1 MAGASKQVRLQF
13 MADTSQPQQQLQ
25 QLATQLKQ
33 ISGLQF
39 ETTGINKGVQE
50 AVKSAETL
58 QKVLQKAVSVDTGK
72 LNMNAFTAE
81 LNKTG
86 MNISQLSAGLLQLGP
101 AGAQAFRTLAS
112 SVAQAEMPI
121 RKMNAT
127 LSGMLTSLANTVKWQ
142 LSSSAIHGL
151 MSGFSSAVGYVKD
164 LNSSLND
171 IRIVTGKSIDD
182 MARFAEQANKAAK
195 ALSTTTK
202 AYTDASL
209 IYYQQGDSQEM
220 AAKKAAIT
228 IKAANASFGS
238 STKEMSEYLTA
249 VWNSY
254 QVGADELERY
264 VDIMAA
270 LGAKTATS
278 LEEIA
283 TSMQKVAATAN
294 TVGVSMEQVSSIIST
309 VSSVTRES
317 AESIG
322 TSYKTI
328 FARISDLKLG
338 EVIDGV
344 SLGQVSSQLKSIGVN
359 VLDASGNLRDMGDII
374 NDLGTKWQTMGA
386 AQKAAT
392 AQVVAGKRQYTQLM
406 ALFENWDM
414 YKKNIS
420 IAENANGE
428 LQNMSDT
435 YAQSWEA
442 ASAKV
447 RASWEGVWKEI
458 FNDEQIISFMNSFA
472 DFITGIED
480 AIKGL
485 GGLQGVL
492 LTLGNVAV
500 TVFQKNIATNIDGM
514 LSKLSNFKHSFD
526 NMSVKDAWKSFFTES
541 TFTRQQKNYYNEMQ
555 TASVQYMHQGRA
567 ANNNFGY
574 TAEGIQTRQTEQ
586 LIAAKQRLLDIGSKL
601 SDKDQI
607 IAKDAIANLEKQI
620 LKTNALT
627 VERKESLDALNMART
642 TIVNGFDA
650 SAANQRYQVLTNQQV
665 MKEYMSENDGSA
677 FYGVNANISSFMS
690 HYRNLALN
698 ADVTNE
704 AMQRINLTL
713 KEYKA
718 ELESTGPSTDRYEN
732 AIREIDTAIDALVS
746 GQADGLIKGIDGDIA
761 EIQRLRDELKTLPK
775 GTDEYKTALNNL
787 SKKVTSVATT
797 SAAKASGARNEL
809 QGTLGINT
817 GQLTE
822 MENGV
827 TRTTSALFGLS
838 AQSQKTEKDV
848 NNCGK
853 AMSKLGKQSPGQIV
867 AKMTSALMSF
877 SSALTT
883 TSSLIE
889 NWGEQTTTSVVSS
902 FTSLVASLAM
912 AFSVG
917 GPWGLAIAAVGAVLG
932 IVLGTAE
939 RQTKEFQEKQK
950 KALEESTKAREKD
963 QEELDNTKTLIKE
976 YNELY
981 ETYRTT
987 GEGQEQLA
995 ETAYKLAEAYGILGA
1010 NVLIAQGN
1018 FQGFQQELIRALRLD
1033 TQIETIK
1040 GSMASNLHDF
1050 GVNSAD
1056 SIYRIAYNTGQDS
1069 TENRKAVVTQ
1079 VYREVTQDFVASLTD
1094 MTPSEGTI
1102 DVTPWTDKFT
1112 VTFGDVESFLGDDGF
1127 KEVLVDVF
1135 KGDVE
1140 LARQYAIAMYND
1152 AAPGD
1157 FRLSDTA
1164 VWEDIAAAYTNDWF
1178 QTDDFN
1184 SDEVFGNSVIASARS
1199 KFYDETL
1206 LEKGLDAWLTS
1217 LGHTNLVYD
1226 DTGFFDNNG
1235 NLMWNTLSGEE
1246 KYFRY
1251 SQLQAEIT
1259 EIDKILGE
1267 IDQMDEGTQKELA
1280 GYRAYLVATR
1290 DSYKTVVDNENIR
1303 TMVKSLS
1310 SGYALL
1316 QDLRF
1321 QSEHLA
1327 NFLGQGED
1335 NTTFKEYSNS
1345 MILME
1350 DAITEAMKK
1359 DKTAYESLSEFMLDD
1374 GKGGFIVDPSRI
1386 NEYNLARQKLISQMM
1401 DDYTSFDDYTRI
1413 YESIIASFSSVSI
1426 QGVGKSE
1433 AELVKAY
1440 IQDKGIKTI
1449 KEFSA
1454 ELINALN
1461 YLFDQGIYTGLA
1473 DNQLLNTIM
1482 LANQKQTVVDETHQK
1497 ATTLQSQG
1505 ESLSENMSY
1514 QEAENLVEAI
1524 DWGQNGIIALEEFV
1538 KMDYEERQ
1546 AYIQSIADTYANT
1559 TRNEADQLLILRKNS
1574 LDVWK
1579 ATINDNKAFNGLY
1592 GSSNGFTYGNATD
1605 DWNASFIMNQYA
1617 AWRVAQGYV
1626 ENGAGGYTKDTDTF
1640 TEDDL
1645 WQLFLT
1651 TTQGTEESY
1660 ASRGFN
1666 YSYNTIAS
1674 FISAIGGAGTAQA
1687 GVDSAQLMIDT
1698 FSLLDNT
1705 VESTATQIE
1714 RLSKALSQLPT
1725 NTKDLQKIA
1734 DALYGGNVR
1743 DLVGS
1748 TIAERAEA
1756 MVTWLSKNKP
1766 TLTTTKVKN
1775 FKDYAQYT
1783 TWATSKNLSPISQKD
1798 FEAGKFTLP
1807 DGTTWEQIEQD
1818 LGEGTQL
1825 VETEVQN
1832 WGQYLADI
1840 ASYDKAMG
1848 AVLAIK
1854 NQGAKDDLDQL
1865 QALESG
1871 FKDFVESGVMSD
1883 ETKNALELLGIDP
1896 NTINDVDDYVTAINN
1911 VSAARATYANTLKT
1925 NLQTYDD
1932 NLGFNIDWTKMDAGL
1947 SYEEFIAQQTQLTEA
1962 QRNSLLLMTNLSQAY
1977 EQWRQADVEAD
1988 DVGVDTEAIKARD
2001 AMNKSIAASTQNIEK
2016 LEQAATKAKA
2026 AVDALNGALGNS
2038 QPLSFEAIEQL
2049 KQAGITA
2056 TNWGNG
2062 TGVGA
2067 LGIYGTALGKSAMA
2081 EIEALIA
2088 KQANYALAQSTIK
2101 TNDDIYHFSPTDR
2114 AELGLPEP
2122 TEIDKRK
2129 TFDFDL
2135 MSLTNADERDKL
2147 IQSMGFNGAA
2157 IQQINAMIEAAKES
2171 ESSLTWSDI
2180 FTNLSKYNGELDGAM
2195 GLIWAQFKDDGVE
2208 AVQAILQ
2215 AEQAAAQKTV
2225 DVWRNAFSAII
2236 AAKQGMAEG
2245 KTLGESLAGD
2255 EGQLAVVLATAHQ
2268 LGIDPVALLSG
2279 NGGANWANITSHAN
2293 FQFNPAKYAESLG
2306 GATQFLYGPDGVIAA
2321 NYHDMYGHASTRFH
2335 ADIDTYWAQATA
2347 GKSEAELLE
2356 MGLTATS
2363 KEEMIAQLLKYYFP
2377 DGYWSA
2383 TEQEY
2388 HDAIGAV
2395 QAPEYASKIKQARAD
2410 FDAATTLYNKDYE
2423 TRMARIGVYKEIETA
2438 VAQSMLAENKGKSV
2452 SDIIGAERMAELE
2465 AQYGITADQVN
2476 SSGVQSWIS
2485 SGISTEMAAINE
2497 SYATYLATV
2506 EEIDNLDLIGTVDSL
2521 TEDAT
2526 KQLDAMNLLYGD
2538 GSTRRYEAMTNII
2551 KNLAEA
2557 YGMSEEGMRRY
2568 IIAADKANG
2577 GSGQITAD
2585 TLKLAN
2591 AMLAQQAAVDAATES
2606 LDDYILTIKKGDKT
2620 SIEYQNSLDGIRK
2633 IVGGLLGLDANATQ
2647 GLSETL
2653 LADTEFLAL
2662 LQKIINGEAT
2672 DADWTAFK
2680 TKYTNDTAS
2689 TNKNDVSGTKLTAD
2703 TTKGKDATFK
2713 EKIAKIQHEAQL
2725 LEQEMEA
2732 LNSIDIT
2739 EMPVAGTAAYNA
2751 LSEALNKAGK
2761 SMAEYSKMSSKERAQ
2776 ALGDAKVAKLREQK
2790 DKNAELIEAYETH
2803 YNFED
2808 DGYGWDNAVAEG
2820 YTTQYQA
2827 YLDAKERELKLN
2839 QEIADTRQDTQE
2851 KIYEI
2856 GAADADARIAALE
2869 AERTKVQEVISDY
2882 TELANILMSAAKTG
2896 ELTAETILKMNR
2908 LDKTLLSSWKN
2919 ANTYAE
2925 RVTIAAKVQ
2934 MRAMNKE
2941 LAAEQESLD
2950 GIREA
2955 QRIIKAKGSNS
2966 TSKYQNTSFAD
2977 EKAFKTTMSSLLSQE
2992 GLDAVMQ
2999 AWKNVN
3005 AKMTSESTLTD
3016 FYRELNAELANMEAN
3031 GVEGMEELKAAARKT
3046 ISDMYQDLGEYEV
3059 SMAKS
3064 VVETWLDAFKQ
3075 IADARKKLIMGE
3087 DIGDSL
3093 TSSLENYITLAK
3105 AFSGNGSLANAFKS
3119 GSLTANQLNLGAA
3132 GELSEA
3138 LLDSMGLS
3146 TKGPGFNLFNSVNGR
3161 FANVYGRAKAFGMS
3175 MSDYTD
3181 DAGNFDQNAF
3191 NEAVNKRT
3199 EAYLLNLLRNSGM
3212 DSTTANDYVQQALYG
3227 TGKTKQ
3233 DAVDVIDAAA
3243 AAIRGYTQ
3251 EYAGLL
3257 ESNQQLS
3264 EVDAMYQARVK
3275 ELTEQQDKAKLGVSA
3290 TDAIQETA
3298 AGQRTAET
3306 VAAALQQAGISP
3318 ESYIQMLQD
3327 KGYQVTSLEDIAN
3340 LSDTQLEAIE
3350 TSLEQDAIAAGNAII
3365 QAAQIFN
3372 AIVTSGGD
3380 EAVLK
3385 TKLDALGAV
3394 RDENGNIVG
3403 FEEYRGGGLGYGADT
3418 AAGKQAAQAVTDATE
3433 AGNTLTNQYG
3443 VNQTEDLEAIVSR
3456 AATKAGM
3463 SLEELKEYS
3472 KYLQEIG
3479 EINGENEH
3487 QNLLLA
3493 ASYARIQKGLKS
3505 VQDNLKTYTKTLKEA
3520 QKGTVDHQ
3528 KALNQMREVYG
3539 DVLDLDDKG
3548 MKALSED
3555 FMTQEDVL
3563 KDLEDAAKGVEGAYD
3578 RLQEKAT
3585 KNILDNLTGDAD
3597 ISSMSDEIAALSTAI
3612 NQLPEGQAL
3621 DWNELLGA
3629 GAIGQAVAG
3638 NLSSLA
3644 SFVNGLASSASEA
3657 SNIMQALAAALG
3669 MDMEI
3674 EQKQFNVK
3682 QYRWEASA
3690 GGAVGYGVD
3699 GAQVYVPLNV
3709 EAIPVEGTVSGWSIK
3724 TITNKGSY
3732 GGGIK
3737 SSSGNG
3743 GGGGGKPKKVDRKK
3757 APDEKDRYYEVN
3769 QRLERMTQLLDK
3781 VAKYKDRAFGAT
3793 YLKNLEKELSLME
3806 SQEAMYKRK
3815 LDEAK
3820 QWLEYDKQRLAEYG
3834 ATYDEFGNI
3843 NNYDEIWANE
3853 VAKYNAV
3860 VDQYNAMTAEQQKQ
3874 ADEDELL
3881 KKAEERLSNWKD
3893 YYADYAESVST
3904 IYEMENE
3911 LEAKINEKSAKYLEG
3926 ITYKA
3931 EYQIELN
3938 DGDREL
3944 LQFFV
3949 DRYDDDANK
3958 QAEVLENLIAQ
3969 GTELAKNT
3977 EILKQKQ
3984 QELEAA
3990 YAAGKITQ
3998 ADYAEGL
4005 KATKEELLENAQALL
4020 ELEQKI
4026 KDFYKNAL
4034 EKINEEFSKHVDHIT
4049 AATEAMQSYINIL
4062 GLMGK
4067 GQNVVEKQL
4076 FYSQAAEFA
4085 QQEAI
4090 AKKSHLDLLLA
4101 QKEEFEALGENMTDV
4116 QKQWYEDLLTA
4127 IDEATSEY
4135 LSSVEAALQ
4144 ALEEKYLN
4152 SVAVISE
4159 KLEKELSGSYG
4170 SLEALSDAYSYYTET
4185 QGRYVSAARELYEVS
4200 KLNRDIEMSIED
4212 ATTSASKK
4220 MLKDLKDRINAQS
4233 ELNQLTEYDIE
4244 MNRLQY
4250 ELALAKIGLEE
4261 AQNAKDTVRL
4271 TRDESGNYIYQYTA
4285 DNDKINEAQQ
4295 TYEDVLQQ
4303 INDLALNRMTELEQG
4318 FVEARMAYK
4327 EQYDA
4332 IVNDMNLTDEQRAE
4346 KLAILNERFKNDM
4359 DYYAEQMGIAA
4370 ENLTTSNATIMQVY
4384 SEDLRNVSMTTRDGI
4399 NEDIAALVANKDEAI
4414 ESFQTAVTDAQKISE
4429 EHQKSINAFTSQTVG
4444 DYNTMKQAAENY
4456 GKAVEDA
4463 MGKAED
4469 AVGPATDAMMD
4480 DIISLGKVWEN
4491 FIDGPLE
4498 KFIDGIID
4506 LAEEIQNTLDWLA
4519 ELEGATATT
4528 PDIQPEDT
4536 KPVNPEPEK
4545 STDDQ
4550 NGGSGGT
4557 GGSGGEQEKTYYYKV
4572 NYNGSNLSTEYS
4584 TKAKAQAK
4592 IDSEISYW
4600 NQSYMG
4606 AYQSHQYDL
4615 ANQYK
4620 ATWDKWKSATIS
4632 TFWRY
4637 EMGGLADFTGP
4648 AWLDGTKSRPELVL
4662 NATDTQNM
4670 LSAIGTL
4677 RELDT
4682 DSIALLVSALNAAT
4696 NSIFSV
4702 MGGALSA
4709 AGMTNNHSQSIN
4721 QNVEIHADFP
4731 NVTDKNEIIDAL
4743 DDLVNRAAQYSQKKM
4758 W

>member
-718 ELESTGPSTDRYEN
+718 ELESTGLSTDRYEN

-853 AMSKLGKQSPGQIV
+853 AMSNLGKQSPGQAV

-883 TSSLIE
+883 TSNLIE

-902 FTSLVASLAM
+902 FTSLIASLAM

-917 GPWGLAIAAVGAVLG
+917 GPWGLAIAAVGALIGGILG
-932 IVLGTAE
+932 AIE
-939 RQTKEFQEKQK
+939 KRTKDFQKKQK
-950 KALEESTKAREKD
+950 ELLESTKKTLDKEKTEAD
-963 QEELDNTKTLIKE
+963 DKKSLIQEYNQLYEEYRRTGTGQEELA
-976 YNELY
+976 
-981 ETYRTT
+981 
-987 GEGQEQLA
+987 Q
-995 ETAYKLAEAYGILGA
+995 TAYALASAYEILGA
-1010 NVLIAQGN
+1010 NVAIAAGN
-1018 FQGFQQELIRALRLD
+1018 FEEFQRILSGKAKTGLETIID
-1033 TQIETIK
+1033 KHTGIIETELDRAGDMDGASAYHLSDVPQVTAGHTITVPFTIDGIDWTPAK
-1040 GSMASNLHDF
+1040 AIMTTLDDKWPEDFLHEQGLGQWIHFTEQSFTKLYNELLKNYTEDQVLEFLEYVFNQHMADIGAPNGQLGTRVSFNNFNEAMSTYTTRGQSVSNVGGYYPL
-1050 GVNSAD
+1050 
-1056 SIYRIAYNTGQDS
+1056 TGRAFNGNIGEIP
-1069 TENRKAVVTQ
+1069 T
-1079 VYREVTQDFVASLTD
+1079 SLTINQEQNVLD
-1094 MTPSEGTI
+1094 WLNGLSFEDPNVNTSSLIYDGSEMFDTSG
-1102 DVTPWTDKFT
+1102 
-1112 VTFGDVESFLGDDGF
+1112 
-1127 KEVLVDVF
+1127 VL
-1135 KGDVE
+1135 
-1140 LARQYAIAMYND
+1140 L
-1152 AAPGD
+1152 
-1157 FRLSDTA
+1157 
-1164 VWEDIAAAYTNDWF
+1164 
-1178 QTDDFN
+1178 
-1184 SDEVFGNSVIASARS
+1184 
-1199 KFYDETL
+1199 
-1206 LEKGLDAWLTS
+1206 
-1217 LGHTNLVYD
+1217 
-1226 DTGFFDNNG
+1226 
-1235 NLMWNTLSGEE
+1235 WNTLPGKE
-1246 KYFRY
+1246 KYRHY
-1251 SQLQAEIT
+1251 IRMIQDVEKINGILNSIATMSETDQQLLAPYVARLEQIRDAYNVVLTDDNIP
-1259 EIDKILGE
+1259 
-1267 IDQMDEGTQKELA
+1267 DQMSTITDAYSLLA
-1280 GYRAYLVATR
+1280 QARQ
-1290 DSYKTVVDNENIR
+1290 E
-1303 TMVKSLS
+1303 
-1310 SGYALL
+1310 YAALMT
-1316 QDLRF
+1316 F
-1321 QSEHLA
+1321 M
-1327 NFLGQGED
+1327 GKGED
-1335 NTTFKEYSNS
+1335 NTKFFEYVQYMTDLEN
-1345 MILME
+1345 M
-1350 DAITEAMKK
+1350 ITEAMMINK
-1359 DKTAYESLSEFMLDD
+1359 DSYASLSQYMLAD
-1374 GKGGFIVDPSRI
+1374 GNGGWIIDE
-1386 NEYNLARQKLISQMM
+1386 NQMDEYIKARQKVISQMM
-1401 DDYTSFDDYTRI
+1401 DEYSSFDEFTRI
-1413 YESIIASFSSVSI
+1413 YESIAYSFSNNAI
-1426 QGVGKSE
+1426 TGVGKSE
-1433 AELVKAY
+1433 AAIVKDY
-1440 IQDKGIKTI
+1440 VQRKGIDTI
-1449 KEFSA
+1449 QEFSA
-1454 ELINALN
+1454 ELISALN
-1461 YLFDQGIYTGLA
+1461 YLFDMGIYTDLESN
-1473 DNQLLNTIM
+1473 DLLNSILTANNKQDRVTEMSAREQTIKTQ
-1482 LANQKQTVVDETHQK
+1482 ASN
-1497 ATTLQSQG
+1497 
-1505 ESLSENMSY
+1505 LSEDMDYNT
-1514 QEAENLVEAI
+1514 AHNLVTSI
-1524 DWGQNGIIALEEFV
+1524 NWGENGIITLDQFIA
-1538 KMDYEERQ
+1538 KDYEARTE
-1546 AYIQSIADTYANT
+1546 YLNSIADQYAKT
-1559 TRNEADQLLILRKNS
+1559 VRTEVEALILLRQQSVDTWRDTMDANES
-1574 LDVWK
+1574 F
-1579 ATINDNKAFNGLY
+1579 AGLY
-1592 GSSNGFTYGNATD
+1592 GTSNGFTWGNANGYNVVTALNNYNT
-1605 DWNASFIMNQYA
+1605 WKT
-1617 AWRVAQGYV
+1617 AQGYIA
-1626 ENGAGGYTKDTDTF
+1626 NADGTYALDGTIY
-1640 TEDDL
+1640 TEDQL
-1645 WQLFLT
+1645 WSLHNNN
-1651 TTQGTEESY
+1651 
-1660 ASRGFN
+1660 APA
-1666 YSYNTIAS
+1666 YSYGVV
-1674 FISAIGGAGTAQA
+1674 SAFMSALTGGGQAQA
-1687 GVDSAQLMIDT
+1687 SLDIAQDMSNT
-1698 FSLLDNT
+1698 FLLLDNT
-1705 VESTATQIE
+1705 VESTATQVE

-1734 DALYGGNVR
+1734 DALYGGDVD
-1743 DLVGS
+1743 DLIGS
-1748 TIAERAEA
+1748 SMAERAEA

-1766 TLTTTKVKN
+1766 TLTTTTSYN
-1775 FKDYAQYT
+1775 FKDYAQYRS
-1783 TWATSKNLSPISQKD
+1783 WAEGKQLSIIEKED
-1798 FEAGKFTLP
+1798 FDAGKFVLP
-1807 DGTTWEQIEQD
+1807 DGVTWDQIEQD

-1840 ASYDKAMG
+1840 ASYDEAMG

-1854 NQGAKDDLDQL
+1854 NQGIKDDLDQL
-1865 QALESG
+1865 QALEAG
-1871 FKDFVESGVMSD
+1871 FEDFVESGVMSD

-1896 NTINDVDDYVTAINN
+1896 NTIKDVDDYVTAING
-1911 VSAARATYANTLKT
+1911 VSTARATYANTLKT

-1932 NLGFNIDWTKMDAGL
+1932 NLGFSIDWTEMDTGL
-1947 SYEEFIAQQTQLTEA
+1947 SYEEFVAEQTQLTEA
-1962 QRNSLLLMTNLSQAY
+1962 QRNSLLLMTNFAQAY
-1977 EQWRQADVEAD
+1977 EQWRQAEVEAD
-1988 DVGVDTEAIKARD
+1988 DASIDTDAIKARD
-2001 AMNKSIAASTQNIEK
+2001 AMNKAIATSTQNIEK
-2016 LEQAATKAKA
+2016 LEQAATKAKT

-2049 KQAGITA
+2049 EQAGITA

-2062 TGVGA
+2062 TGAGA
-2067 LGIYGTALGKSAMA
+2067 LGIYGTALGKSAIA
-2081 EIEALIA
+2081 QIDALIA
-2088 KQANYALAQSTIK
+2088 KQTDYALAQSTIK
-2101 TNDDIYHFSPTDR
+2101 TNDEIYHLSPADR
-2114 AELGLPEP
+2114 ADLGLPEP
-2122 TEIDKRK
+2122 TEIDRRK
-2129 TFDFDL
+2129 TLNFDL
-2135 MSLTNADERDKL
+2135 MSLENADERDKL

-2157 IQQINAMIEAAKES
+2157 IEQINAMIEAAKKS
-2171 ESSLTWSDI
+2171 GSSLTWSDI

-2195 GLIWAQFKDDGVE
+2195 SLVWAQFKDDGVE

-2236 AAKQGMAEG
+2236 AAKEGIAEG

-2255 EGQLAVVLATAHQ
+2255 EGQLAVVLATAYQ
-2268 LGIDPVALLSG
+2268 LGIDPRALLSG
-2279 NGGANWANITSHAN
+2279 SGGANWTSITGHAN
-2293 FQFNPAKYAESLG
+2293 FQFDPVQYARAQG
-2306 GATQFLYGPDGVIAA
+2306 GATQFYYGPDGIAA
-2321 NYHDMYGHASTRFH
+2321 ADYHDMYGHASTLFTNN
-2335 ADIDTYWAQATA
+2335 INTYWNAATA
-2347 GKSEAELLE
+2347 GKTEAELE
-2356 MGLTATS
+2356 QMGLTATS
-2363 KEEMIAQLLKYYFP
+2363 PEAMVKQLLDYYFP
-2377 DGYWSA
+2377 DGYWSP
-2383 TEQEY
+2383 TGQEFY
-2388 HDAIGAV
+2388 DARGIIDAA
-2395 QAPEYASKIKQARAD
+2395 QYSAEIKEARSE
-2410 FDAATTLYNKDYE
+2410 FNAATTTYNKDYE
-2423 TRMARIGVYKEIETA
+2423 TRMARIGVYKEIEEA
-2438 VAQSMLAENKGKSV
+2438 VAQSMLIENKGKTV
-2452 SDIIGAERMAELE
+2452 SEIIGADRMTELE
-2465 AQYGITADQVN
+2465 AQYGITAAQVN

-2606 LDDYILTIKKGDKT
+2606 LDDYILTIQKGDKT
-2620 SIEYQNSLDGIRK
+2620 SIEYQNSLDGVRK

-2672 DADWTAFK
+2672 DADWAAFK

-3251 EYAGLL
+3251 EYADLL

-3372 AIVTSGGD
+3372 AIVTSGRD
-3380 EAVLK
+3380 EAALK